1 MFRKA
6 SRVNANRF
14 WGVLDKALDMA
25 SGLSFL
31 TQKCQKSLPFPGNKP
46 GGFHV
51 RIPKHNAMFS
61 RKKKKQA
68 KEQTKKSRHNEV
80 MRAKYAALMM
90 GYHAS
95 ADLLDEDGDGR

>member
-1 MFRKA
+1 
-6 SRVNANRF
+6 
-14 WGVLDKALDMA
+14 
-25 SGLSFL
+25 
-31 TQKCQKSLPFPGNKP
+31 
-46 GGFHV
+46 
-51 RIPKHNAMFS
+51 MFS

-95 ADLLDEDGDGR
+95 ADLLDEDGEEEVKKKD

>member
-1 MFRKA
+1 MP
-6 SRVNANRF
+6 F
-14 WGVLDKALDMA
+14 W
-25 SGLSFL
+25 
-31 TQKCQKSLPFPGNKP
+31 GNKP

-51 RIPKHNAMFS
+51 RFAKHNAMFF

-68 KEQTKKSRHNEV
+68 KEQTKKSRHDEI

-95 ADLLDEDGDGR
+95 ADLLDEDGEGDEKENGKKKG